1 MHQGVKVFVGNVP
14 EETSQVELRDL
25 FEAAAEPGEVLKVAL
40 MKQFAFVHMRDDAA
54 ADRAIGKLNGHLLH
68 GHRVVV
74 EHSRPRPTHTVKV
87 FVGNVSAACT
97 SGELRVLF
105 QEFGPVV
112 ECDIV
117 KGNDDA
123 EWEPPSEAELKVI
136 QARRERQDKISKLMS
151 EYLLKGY
158 RMLGDCC
165 EDCGTILLQD
175 KQKKLYC
182 VACQELNSDV
192 DKDNPALNAQAAL
205 SQVRERQLAANS
217 EDISSPGSLSSLPT
231 PRHVPRPEH
240 CEGAASGLRA
250 SAPTPALPAPVAPP
264 ASPPPVSALT
274 VAEEAILQKISW
286 AGHELQQ
293 STSIETSIQ
302 LCSLIRSCTES
313 LKGIKELQQ

>member
-117 KGNDDA
+117 KDYAFVHMEKDEDARAAIEHLNGREIKGRRVNVELSNKAHKRGPAGQVGQLAVGADKNKIPTVEKLQPRNDA
-123 EWEPPSEAELKVI
+123 LRS
-136 QARRERQDKISKLMS
+136 
-151 EYLLKGY
+151 
-158 RMLGDCC
+158 
-165 EDCGTILLQD
+165 GTILT
-175 KQKKLYC
+175 
-182 VACQELNSDV
+182 
-192 DKDNPALNAQAAL
+192 
-205 SQVRERQLAANS
+205 SQMTAVY
-217 EDISSPGSLSSLPT
+217 
-231 PRHVPRPEH
+231 
-240 CEGAASGLRA
+240 
-250 SAPTPALPAPVAPP
+250 
-264 ASPPPVSALT
+264 LT
-274 VAEEAILQKISW
+274 
-286 AGHELQQ
+286 
-293 STSIETSIQ
+293 
-302 LCSLIRSCTES
+302 SLISAV
-313 LKGIKELQQ
+313 

>member
-1 MHQGVKVFVGNVP
+1 MHPGVKVFVGNVP

-25 FEAAAEPGEVLKVAL
+25 FEAAEPGAVLKVAL
-40 MKQFAFVHMRDDAA
+40 MKQFAFVHMRDEAA

-74 EHSRPRPTHTVKV
+74 EHSRPRPTHTVKI

-105 QEFGPVV
+105 QEFGSVV

-117 KGNDDA
+117 KGSDDA

-151 EYLLKGY
+151 DYLLKGY

-205 SQVRERQLAANS
+205 SQVREHQLAANC
-217 EDISSPGSLSSLPT
+217 EDGPSSGYLSSLPT

-250 SAPTPALPAPVAPP
+250 SAPAPVPPAPVAAL
-264 ASPPPVSALT
+264 ASPLPSSALT
-274 VAEEAILQKISW
+274 EAEEAILRKISW
-286 AGHELQQ
+286 ASQQLQHDA
-293 STSIETSIQ
+293 SIETSIQ

-313 LKGIKELQQ
+313 LRGIKELLP

>member
-1 MHQGVKVFVGNVP
+1 M
-14 EETSQVELRDL
+14 
-25 FEAAAEPGEVLKVAL
+25 AL
-40 MKQFAFVHMRDDAA
+40 NPA
-54 ADRAIGKLNGHLLH
+54 G
-68 GHRVVV
+68 
-74 EHSRPRPTHTVKV
+74 
-87 FVGNVSAACT
+87 
-97 SGELRVLF
+97 
-105 QEFGPVV
+105 
-112 ECDIV
+112 
-117 KGNDDA
+117 DDA

-151 EYLLKGY
+151 DYLLKGY

-165 EDCGTILLQD
+165 EECGTILLQD

-205 SQVRERQLAANS
+205 SQVRERQLAATS
-217 EDISSPGSLSSLPT
+217 EDATSLEYLSSLPT

-240 CEGAASGLRA
+240 CEGAAAGLRA
-250 SAPTPALPAPVAPP
+250 SAAAPALPVPVTVSSCPL
-264 ASPPPVSALT
+264 PVGALA

-293 STSIETSIQ
+293 TTCIETSIQ

-313 LKGIKELQQ
+313 LKGIKELLQGGGPDV

>member
-1 MHQGVKVFVGNVP
+1 MALN
-14 EETSQVELRDL
+14 
-25 FEAAAEPGEVLKVAL
+25 AA
-40 MKQFAFVHMRDDAA
+40 
-54 ADRAIGKLNGHLLH
+54 
-68 GHRVVV
+68 
-74 EHSRPRPTHTVKV
+74 
-87 FVGNVSAACT
+87 
-97 SGELRVLF
+97 
-105 QEFGPVV
+105 
-112 ECDIV
+112 
-117 KGNDDA
+117 GNDDA